1 MIVMSYIVKD
11 YMEKDVPTIADT
23 ATVTEAAKK
32 MTKAGK
38 GFLIILKGGQP
49 CGIVT
54 ERDFVQKV
62 IASESDPK
70 KVPISQIMSSPLITV
85 DPDEDLLK
93 ASETM
98 RKNNVRRLPVVRE
111 SIIYGV
117 VTARD
122 IALHCGD
129 YVDRTVRDI
138 IRWTAPL
145 GI

>member
-111 SIIYGV
+111 GIIYGV

-138 IRWTAPL
+138 VRWTAPL